1 MTKVLFFGDSHT
13 RYCISKGAD
22 IVQEELDF
30 TTCVVDGATAQGAVN
45 PHSKTKALS
54 IYRATLKKRINQGF
68 DYFGI
73 MLGEVDCGFV
83 MWHRAKKYKK
93 TISSQIDFAVKNLE
107 TFLEEAVEKN
117 FTKKQ
122 IVVVGATLPTIQD
135 NSDIKILKGARGA
148 VKASLSQRINCT
160 FRYND
165 KLKKMAESN
174 GYRYFDVTEET
185 LDKPNNRVHPRFLN
199 SNPHDHHFDGKAVA
213 QIFVD
218 KFKEAIQ

>member
-13 RYCISKGAD
+13 RCYISQGAD
-22 IVQEELDF
+22 LVQEELDF

-54 IYRATLKKRINQGF
+54 SYRAVLKKRINEAF

-83 MWHRAKKYKK
+83 IWHRAKKYKK
-93 TISSQIDFAVKNLE
+93 TVSSQIDLAVGNLE
-107 TFLEEAVEKN
+107 TFLNEDVEKN

-135 NSDIKILKGARGA
+135 NADIKVLKGARGSVTA
-148 VKASLSQRINCT
+148 NLSQRMNCT
-160 FRYND
+160 FRYNE

-174 GYRYFDVTEET
+174 GYRYFDVSEET
-185 LDKPNNRVHPRFLN
+185 LDKPNNRVYPRFLR
-199 SNPHDHHFDGKAVA
+199 SDPEDHHFNSKAA
-213 QIFVD
+213 GPLFAD